1 MSLAFASYENN
12 QSLKLFEFYD
22 FLKVL
27 VEYFEDFYKEQHTHQ
42 FDFSDSF
49 EEYFDSL
56 VEYFDS

>member
-1 MSLAFASYENN
+1 M
-12 QSLKLFEFYD
+12 KLFEFYD